1 MKLGFVRIFCGLAI
15 AFLLVR
21 LIAPVVQEWQWKW
34 GTIHEERAAARREI
48 EKQFSR
54 VTIEDFT
61 SSLPGA
67 LAAATACK
75 DLALIKRAQKAWK
88 SHVRRGP
95 KGDQKEFAAK
105 VAAEVLKAGGVNTRF
120 EMILTRDCPASLRQ
134 AERTV
139 AKAERQIPTAREP
152 RLKP

>member
-1 MKLGFVRIFCGLAI
+1 MQPGFLRIFCGLAI

-34 GTIHEERAAARREI
+34 GTIYEERAAARREI
-48 EKQFSR
+48 ERQFAR
-54 VTIEDFT
+54 VTIEDFA

-75 DLALIKRAQKAWK
+75 DEALTKRAQRAWIA
-88 SHVRRGP
+88 HVGKGA
-95 KGDQKEFAAK
+95 KGDEKQFAAK
-105 VAAEVLKAGGVNTRF
+105 VAAEVLKAGGVDMRF
-120 EMILTRDCPASLRQ
+120 KMILTRDCPASLRQ

-139 AKAERQIPTAREP
+139 AKAERQTPTAR
-152 RLKP
+152 